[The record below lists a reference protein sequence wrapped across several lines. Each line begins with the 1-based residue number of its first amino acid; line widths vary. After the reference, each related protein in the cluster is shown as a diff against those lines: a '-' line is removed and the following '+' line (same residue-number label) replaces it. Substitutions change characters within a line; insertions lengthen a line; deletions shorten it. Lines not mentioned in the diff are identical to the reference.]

1 MNIIVQKYG
10 GTSVES
16 KENLEII
23 CNKIIDY
30 TKKGT
35 KLVVVVSAQ
44 GHTTDNLLAKAYEYC
59 DNPHKRELD
68 LLLMT
73 GELQTV
79 ALITMMLKQ
88 KGANAVG
95 LTGEQ
100 AGIITDSTY
109 GNATI
114 ESIYIENILNYL
126 NDDMIVV
133 VAGFQG
139 IDKFGNITTLG
150 RGGSDLTAV
159 ALASALKAKRC
170 EIYTDVDGIFS
181 ADPKIIKKSKLLK
194 KISYDEMLE
203 AATSGAK
210 VLHNR
215 SVNVGKQNSIQIA
228 VQNFKADNL
237 GSIVDNF
244 KYDIV
249 NNIETAKVKF
259 ITQNDNV
266 SKISIIG
273 DMLITNKEIINKVFN
288 IAYTENIN
296 IYMASFS
303 ELSINIVVDKSK
315 SNKLV
320 TLLHKNLIDYID
332 DNKIKS
338 NESDN
343 TNS

>member
-1 MNIIVQKYG
+1 MNIVVQKYG

-16 KENLEII
+16 KENLDII
-23 CNKIIDY
+23 CDKIIDY
-30 TKKGT
+30 TKKSI

-44 GHTTDNLLAKAYEYC
+44 GKTTDNLLAKAYEYV
-59 DNPHKRELD
+59 DSPNQRELD

-73 GELQTV
+73 GELQSV
-79 ALITMMLKQ
+79 ALITMMLKER
-88 KGANAVG
+88 GINAIG

-109 GNATI
+109 GNAKI
-114 ESIYIENILNYL
+114 ESIYIDNILNYL
-126 NDDMIVV
+126 NDNTIVV

-181 ADPKIIKKSKLLK
+181 TDPKVIKKSKLLK

-215 SVNVGKQNSIQIA
+215 SVNVGKQHNIKIS
-228 VQNFKADNL
+228 VKSFKNKTN

-244 KYDIV
+244 ENQNVVNDI
-249 NNIETAKVKF
+249 EKAKVKF
-259 ITQNDNV
+259 ITQNSEV
-266 SKISIIG
+266 TKISIIG
-273 DMLITNKEIINKVFN
+273 DMLITNKDIANKIFN
-288 IAYTENIN
+288 IAYEQNVE

-303 ELSINIVVDKSK
+303 EISINIVVDKNK
-315 SNKLV
+315 ANKLIN
-320 TLLHKNLIDYID
+320 LLHDSLVETEDE
-332 DNKIKS
+332 S
-338 NESDN
+338 NEESKKN
-343 TNS
+343 